1 MPKQPKDGGELMKNR
16 ALMAFVLLVLA
27 VLALVAGSAVYS
39 QEDVATVRDSA
50 FGNRMRPPVP
60 FVHDD
65 HNEKAGID
73 DCNVCHHVVE
83 DGQVLEDESSEDM
96 ECSEC
101 HLAAAGAKPIEL
113 IAVYHLRCGGC
124 HREQLAGPVMC
135 AECHPR
141 N

>member
-1 MPKQPKDGGELMKNR
+1 MKNR
-16 ALMAFVLLVLA
+16 ALMA
-27 VLALVAGSAVYS
+27 LALLALAALTLAAASGVYS
-39 QEDVATVRDSA
+39 QEDVTTVRDSA

-60 FVHDD
+60 FLHDA

-73 DCNVCHHVVE
+73 ECNVCHHVVE
-83 DGQVLEDESSEDM
+83 DGQLLADETSEDQ

-101 HLAAAGAKPIEL
+101 HLAANGAKPIEL

>member
-1 MPKQPKDGGELMKNR
+1 MENR
-16 ALMAFVLLVLA
+16 ALKAFALLALA
-27 VLALVAGSAVYS
+27 ALALVAGSVVYS

-50 FGNRMRPPVP
+50 FGNRMRPAVP
-60 FVHDD
+60 FLHDD
-65 HNEKAGID
+65 HNENAGID
-73 DCNVCHHVVE
+73 ECNVCHHVVE
-83 DGQVLEDESSEDM
+83 DGQVLEDESSEDL

-101 HLAAAGAKPIEL
+101 HLAEAGANPIEL
-113 IAVYHLRCGGC
+113 VAVYHLRCGGC